1 MANTCTVANEGK
13 NLLPKLPLP
22 NINETM
28 EKYLDSVV
36 AFISP
41 HDYKR
46 TKTHVEA
53 FLSNEADLKK
63 IDAFLAKRNME
74 TQNWV
79 ILLFQKL
86 MMFSI
91 TLSYIFIF
99 SIDFD
104 PIYFRHIGGG
114 WKICI

>member
-79 ILLFQKL
+79 ILLFQN
-86 MMFSI
+86 
-91 TLSYIFIF
+91 
-99 SIDFD
+99 
-104 PIYFRHIGGG
+104 
-114 WKICI
+114 